1 MAVLKDITIG
11 QYFPGNSFMHRLD
24 PRMKLLL
31 TLLYVVMLFLVPDFW
46 GFLVVGILLGLV
58 VAFSGVSLRVVVRG
72 LKPLLFIIVFTA
84 FFNVLYGG
92 GEPLF
97 PEISWLAWIKT
108 DGVRNALFMII
119 RIVLL
124 ILGTSYLTYTTSP
137 VMLTDAMERLLR
149 PLKVFRFPVH
159 ELAMMMTIA
168 LRFIPTLIDETDKI
182 INAQKARGADFET
195 GNIIRRAKA
204 LIPILIP
211 LLISAFR
218 RAEELADAMECRCY
232 HGGEGRT
239 RYKVYSFSWRDWLA
253 LGVVALAM
261 IIVILMMI
269 G

>member
-1 MAVLKDITIG
+1 MLKDITLG
-11 QYFPGNSFMHRLD
+11 QFFPGGSFMHKLD

-31 TLLYVVMLFLVPDFW
+31 TVLYIVSLFLVPRLL
-46 GFLVVGILLGLV
+46 GFLVVVALIVAVALSSKINLKV
-58 VAFSGVSLRVVVRG
+58 VFKG

-84 FFNVLYGG
+84 FFNLLYGG

-97 PEISWLAWIKT
+97 PQIAWLGWLKT
-108 DGVRNALFMII
+108 GGVRNAIFMILRLI
-119 RIVLL
+119 LL

-137 VMLTDAMERLLR
+137 VMLTDALERLMR
-149 PLKVFRFPVH
+149 PLAVLKFPAH

-195 GNIIRRAKA
+195 GNVIKRAKA

-211 LLISAFR
+211 LLVSAFR

-232 HGGEGRT
+232 QGGAGRT
-239 RYKVYSFSWRDWLA
+239 RYKVYSFGWRDWVA
-253 LGVVALAM
+253 LGVMLLGMAL
-261 IIVILMMI
+261 IIVLRVI
-269 G
+269 

>member
-1 MAVLKDITIG
+1 MLRDITFG
-11 QYFPGNSFMHRLD
+11 QFFPGKSFIHRLD

-31 TLLYVVMLFLVPDFW
+31 TVLYVVMLFLVPRFL
-46 GFLVVGILLGLV
+46 GFAAVGVLVLLVVLLSRIRLKV
-58 VAFSGVSLRVVVRG
+58 VLRG
-72 LKPLLFIIVFTA
+72 LKPLLFIVVFTA
-84 FFNVLYGG
+84 LFNVLYGG

-97 PEISWLAWIKT
+97 PHVAWLGWLKT
-108 DGVRNALFMII
+108 EGVRNAAFMIL
-119 RIVLL
+119 RILLL

-137 VMLTDAMERLLR
+137 VMLTDALERLMR

-195 GNIIRRAKA
+195 GNVIRRAKA

-211 LLISAFR
+211 LLISSFR

-232 HGGEGRT
+232 QGGKGRT
-239 RYKVYSFSWRDWLA
+239 RFKVYSLGWRDW
-253 LGVVALAM
+253 VALAVVLAVFAA
-261 IIVILMMI
+261 IILLRIV
-269 G
+269 

>member
-1 MAVLKDITIG
+1 MLKDITLG

-31 TLLYVVMLFLVPDFW
+31 TLLYIVMLFLVPNFW
-46 GFLVVGILLGLV
+46 GFLVAAAVICAVVLSSGISIK
-58 VAFSGVSLRVVVRG
+58 VAMRG
-72 LKPLLFIIVFTA
+72 LKPLLFVIVFTA
-84 FFNVLYGG
+84 FFNILYGG
-92 GEPLF
+92 GEPFF
-97 PEISWLAWIKT
+97 PNIAWLAWIKK
-108 DGVRNALFMII
+108 DGVRNAAFMIT
-119 RIVLL
+119 RIILL

-137 VMLTDAMERLLR
+137 VMLTDALERIFR
-149 PLKVFRFPVH
+149 PLKVFHFPVH

-232 HGGEGRT
+232 HGGDGRT
-239 RYKVYSFSWRDWLA
+239 RYKVYSFGTRDWVA
-253 LGVVALAM
+253 LGVMLTAM
-261 IIVILMMI
+261 SAIILMMI
-269 G
+269 F

>member
-1 MAVLKDITIG
+1 
-11 QYFPGNSFMHRLD
+11 
-24 PRMKLLL
+24 
-31 TLLYVVMLFLVPDFW
+31 LFLVPDFW
-46 GFLVVGILLGLV
+46 GFAIAGGLMMLIIL
-58 VAFSGVSLRVVVRG
+58 FSGISLKVVLRG
-72 LKPLLFIIVFTA
+72 LKPLMFIIVFTA
-84 FFNVLYGG
+84 FFNILYGG

-97 PEISWLAWIKT
+97 PTVSWLAWIKA
-108 DGVRNALFMII
+108 DGVRNALFMIV
-119 RIVLL
+119 RIILL

-149 PLKVFRFPVH
+149 PLKVFKLPVH

-195 GNIIRRAKA
+195 GNIFRRAKA

-232 HGGEGRT
+232 HGGAGRT
-239 RYKVYSFSWRDWLA
+239 RYKVYSLGWRDYLA
-253 LGVVALAM
+253 LVVMAAALAG
-261 IIVILMMI
+261 IILLII
-269 G
+269 F

>member
-1 MAVLKDITIG
+1 MLKDITLG
-11 QYFPGNSFMHRLD
+11 QFFPGNSFMHKLD

-31 TLLYVVMLFLVPDFW
+31 TLLYIVMLFLSPNFW
-46 GFLVVGILLGLV
+46 GFLIAAGIMLLV
-58 VAFSGVSLRVVVRG
+58 VAFSGISIKVAMRG
-72 LKPLLFIIVFTA
+72 LRPLLFIIIFTA
-84 FFNVLYGG
+84 LFNVLYGG

-97 PEISWLAWIKT
+97 PNVAFLAWIKK
-108 DGVRNALFMII
+108 DGVYNALFMIC

-137 VMLTDAMERLLR
+137 VMLTDALERIFR
-149 PLKVFRFPVH
+149 PLKIIRFPVH

-232 HGGEGRT
+232 NGGDGRT
-239 RYKVYSFSWRDWLA
+239 RYKVYSFGYRDWMA
-253 LGVVALAM
+253 LGIMLTALAGIVLLM
-261 IIVILMMI
+261 IF
-269 G
+269 

>member
-1 MAVLKDITIG
+1 MLKDITLG
-11 QYFPGNSFMHRLD
+11 QYFPGDSFMHKLD
-24 PRMKLLL
+24 PRMKLIL
-31 TLLYVVMLFLVPDFW
+31 TLLYVVALFLVPNFW
-46 GFLVVGILLGLV
+46 GFAVIGALMVLIM
-58 VAFSGVSLRVVVRG
+58 AFSGISLKVVFRG
-72 LKPLLFIIVFTA
+72 LRPLLFIIVFTA
-84 FFNVLYGG
+84 FFNLLYGG
-92 GEPLF
+92 GEPVF
-97 PEISWLAWIKT
+97 PNVEWLSWLKM
-108 DGVRNALFMII
+108 DGLRNALFMIL

-137 VMLTDAMERLLR
+137 VMLTDAMERLFR
-149 PLKVFRFPVH
+149 PLKVFKLPVH

-195 GNIIRRAKA
+195 GNIFRRAKA

-239 RYKVYSFSWRDWLA
+239 RYKVYSFSWRDFVA
-253 LGVVALAM
+253 LGLMVAVFAAL
-261 IIVILMMI
+261 ILMMI
-269 G
+269 F

>member
-1 MAVLKDITIG
+1 MLKDITIG
-11 QYFPGNSFMHRLD
+11 QFFPGNSFVHRLD

-31 TLLYVVMLFLVPDFW
+31 TMLYIVMLFLVPDFW
-46 GFLVVGILLGLV
+46 GFLVTGLLLGFV
-58 VAFSGVSLRVVVRG
+58 VAFSGISLKVVFRG
-72 LKPLLFIIVFTA
+72 LKPLLFIIIFTA

-92 GEPLF
+92 GEPIF
-97 PEISWLAWIKT
+97 PNIAWLSWIKT
-108 DGVRNALFMII
+108 DGLRNALFMII

-124 ILGTSYLTYTTSP
+124 IFGTSYLTYTTSP
-137 VMLTDAMERLLR
+137 VMLTDAIERLLR
-149 PLKVFRFPVH
+149 PLKIFRFPVH

-195 GNIIRRAKA
+195 GNILRRAKA

-232 HGGEGRT
+232 HGGNGRT
-239 RYKVYSFSWRDWLA
+239 RFKVYSFTWRDWLA
-253 LGVVALAM
+253 LFIVVLAFAA
-261 IIVILMMI
+261 VILMKVF
-269 G
+269 